1 MAALVTTTVTRAG
14 AAGNPQSAAVG
25 GDTCEAGANVFL
37 ECRNTGGSSI
47 TVTLAI
53 PSSRGGNSGVAYTST
68 TVSVPAT
75 TGIRRIGPLNPELYA
90 DPTTG
95 QVAITYSAVTGLT
108 VEPIKVQQ

>member
-1 MAALVTTTVTRAG
+1 MAALVTTTVTRLG

-25 GDTCEAGANVFL
+25 GDTCEAGSNVFL
-37 ECRNTGGSSI
+37 ECRNTGGSAI

-53 PSSRGGNSGVAYTST
+53 PSARSNYANVAYTST
-68 TVSVPAT
+68 AVTVPAT
-75 TGIRRIGPLNPELYA
+75 TGIRRIGPLNAELYG